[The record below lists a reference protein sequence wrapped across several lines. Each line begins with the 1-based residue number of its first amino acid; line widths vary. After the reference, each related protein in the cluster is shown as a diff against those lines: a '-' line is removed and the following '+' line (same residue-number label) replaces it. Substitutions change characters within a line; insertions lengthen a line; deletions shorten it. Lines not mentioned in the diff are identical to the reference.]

1 MWHRRIQFAWPFAAS
16 LGLIAIIPVSV
27 AQSDNHRPDDRDYV
41 AAGTKA
47 PRSPL
52 ADNGNVEDID
62 ADCSCRWSRSRIVD
76 WAQSTAYVGLTR
88 QAVRSSPQYDRDMV
102 LLPDD
107 EARIYVHYG
116 RSVGRNWAR
125 GEHV

>member
-1 MWHRRIQFAWPFAAS
+1 M
-16 LGLIAIIPVSV
+16 SV
-27 AQSDNHRPDDRDYV
+27 EWI
-41 AAGTKA
+41 
-47 PRSPL
+47 
-52 ADNGNVEDID
+52 ED
-62 ADCSCRWSRSRIVD
+62 VD

-88 QAVRSSPQYDRDMV
+88 QSVRSSPQYDRDMV